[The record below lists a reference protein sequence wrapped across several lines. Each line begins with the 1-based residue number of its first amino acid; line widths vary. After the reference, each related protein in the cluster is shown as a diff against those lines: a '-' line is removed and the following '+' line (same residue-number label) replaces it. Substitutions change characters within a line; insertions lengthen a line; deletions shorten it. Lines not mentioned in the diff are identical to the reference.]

1 MDETATPRRGTLV
14 DPAEDRWMRRLGIRA
29 WAWVGVFVFSALVFL
44 GLGALS
50 EFVIP
55 LVLAVV
61 LGMIFSPIAGLLAR
75 YMPAQLASVL
85 VLLGLGAIIVL
96 AIAVIVVGIVNQIP
110 QISAQLDAAIE
121 RGRQLLADLGLG
133 QAQADDAGTGEQ
145 VTDAVGEVIGGVL
158 GAVPSLFS
166 SIGSFLAALFVGVF
180 LLYFILAE
188 WDLLTRWVGA
198 HLGVPADLGHGI
210 VDDATRSFRDYF
222 YVLTLASLPSAI
234 LVGLTAWILDL
245 PLAFT
250 IALVTLITS
259 YVPYIGALVSAA
271 FAIVVAFGAGG
282 VVPAV
287 IMLIVILVAQ
297 NVIQPLIQRRLERD
311 TLDLHPIVSFGSTIV
326 GSVLAG
332 VLGATL
338 SAPFVAMI
346 VRAYHR
352 IRDYRVTGGVEDES
366 DVSSADP
373 STASSRTG
381 R

>member
-1 MDETATPRRGTLV
+1 MSDRERASSLI
-14 DPAEDRWMRRLGIRA
+14 DPAEDRWMRRLGMRA
-29 WAWVGVFVFSALVFL
+29 WAWVGVFVFSGLVFL

-55 LVLAVV
+55 LALAIV
-61 LGMIFSPIAGLLAR
+61 LGMIFAPVAGLLAR

-85 VLLGLGAIIVL
+85 VLLGLGVAIVGAIAII
-96 AIAVIVVGIVNQIP
+96 IVGIVDQIP
-110 QISAQLDAAIE
+110 QVTAQLDAAIE

-133 QAQADDAGTGEQ
+133 RAQADDAGTGEQ
-145 VTDAVGEVIGGVL
+145 VTDAAGELIGGVL

-166 SIGSFLAALFVGVF
+166 SIGALLGGLFVGIF

-188 WDLLTRWVGA
+188 WDELTSWVGA

-222 YVLTLASLPSAI
+222 YVLTIASLPVAV
-234 LVGLTAWILDL
+234 LVGLTAWLLGL

-259 YVPYIGALVSAA
+259 YIPYIGALVSAA

-297 NVIQPLIQRRLERD
+297 NVVQPLIQRRLERD

-346 VRAYHR
+346 LRAYHR
-352 IRDYRVTGGVEDES
+352 IKAYRVDDDGASEAEDPAAES
-366 DVSSADP
+366 TEA
-373 STASSRTG
+373 TA
-381 R
+381 